1 MSRTRI
7 RNHIPKPFLKW
18 AGGKGQLL
26 DDIENNLPLKFNRY
40 FEPFL
45 GGGAVFFHLCQQG
58 FKKHAI
64 LSDLNEELIT
74 VYSTVRDSIDEL
86 IAELSDGT
94 FKAEKDAFY
103 EIRNWDRRS
112 DWKIMDPVRRT
123 ARMIYLNRTCYNGL
137 YRVNQKGQFNVPYGR
152 YKNPTICDEENLRA
166 VSASLKNAE
175 IRCVDFGSAVK
186 KARKEDFIYFDPPY
200 QPLSETA
207 YFTDYTAEGFG
218 LDEQKR
224 LALTFQDLH
233 NRGCF
238 VLESNSD
245 VETIRNLYSHPDYC
259 IDVVKAK
266 RAISCDP
273 EGRGEIAELLI
284 RNYRETRQQRLA

>member
-1 MSRTRI
+1 M
-7 RNHIPKPFLKW
+7 RNDIPKPFLKW

-26 DDIENNLPLKFNRY
+26 EAIENSLPPKFNRY
-40 FEPFL
+40 FEPFI
-45 GGGAVFFHLCQQG
+45 GGGAVFFHLYRQG
-58 FKKHAI
+58 FRTDAF

-74 VYSTVRDSIDEL
+74 AYIAIRDSVENL
-86 IAELSDGT
+86 IAELKNGT
-94 FKAEKDAFY
+94 YDAKKDTFY
-103 EIRNWDRRS
+103 EIRDWDRHA
-112 DWKIMDPVRRT
+112 DWKSVDPLRQT

-166 VSASLKNAE
+166 VSTSLKNAN
-175 IRCVDFGSAVK
+175 IRCVDFSDAVK
-186 KARKEDFIYFDPPY
+186 KTRKGDFIYFDPPY
-200 QPLSETA
+200 QPVSNTA

-218 LDEQKR
+218 LDEQKK
-224 LALTFQDLH
+224 LATLFKDLH
-233 NRGCF
+233 NRGCL
-238 VLESNSD
+238 VLESNSS
-245 VETIRNLYSHPDYC
+245 VKVIRDLYSHPDYS

-284 RNYRETRQQRLA
+284 RNYRDTKQQRLV

>member
-1 MSRTRI
+1 MG
-7 RNHIPKPFLKW
+7 NDIPKPFLKW

-26 DDIENNLPLKFNRY
+26 DDIESSLPPKFNRY
-40 FEPFL
+40 FEPFM
-45 GGGAVFFHLCQQG
+45 GGGAAFFHLYRQG
-58 FKKHAI
+58 FEGDMF
-64 LSDLNEELIT
+64 LSDLNEELVTAYLTIRNS
-74 VYSTVRDSIDEL
+74 VEDL
-86 IAELSDGT
+86 IAELQDGT
-94 FKAEKDAFY
+94 YEAEKDAFY
-103 EIRNWDRRS
+103 EIREWDRQP
-112 DWKIMDPVRRT
+112 DWKTTDPVRKT

-175 IRCVDFGSAVK
+175 IRCFDFADAVK
-186 KARKEDFIYFDPPY
+186 TAKRGDLIYFDPPY
-200 QPLSETA
+200 QPVSETA

-218 LDEQKR
+218 LDEQRR
-224 LALTFQDLH
+224 LAALFQDLH
-233 NRGCF
+233 NRGCL
-238 VLESNSD
+238 VLESNSSVKVISD
-245 VETIRNLYSHPDYC
+245 LYSHPDYY

-284 RNYRETRQQRLA
+284 RNYRDTKQQRLV